1 MVKSTLEP
9 PSGQRGLRDDADT
22 LLVIANGAAVVI
34 VAAIAALT
42 SGANS
47 SLAFSCAPAVVCFLL
62 GAVIGGAATLM
73 RGEPQPVLRRICIW
87 AGGLLFVAGL
97 ALTVAAVSGG
107 LEVQVQFKGMG
118 PSEGL
123 RIAPS

>member
-1 MVKSTLEP
+1 MAKSTLEP

-42 SGANS
+42 PGANS

-62 GAVIGGAATLM
+62 GAVVGGAATLV
-73 RGEPQPVLRRICIW
+73 GEPQPMLRRLCIW
-87 AGGLLFVAGL
+87 AAGLLFVAGL

-107 LEVQVQFKGMG
+107 LEVQIQFKGMG